1 MTSRAK
7 TIVVISLFVIVATAA
22 AVGLT
27 QGMRRGTAVA
37 ATVNGRVIYTTELDR
52 EVNAIAQQYGI
63 NLKSPDG
70 AKQRD
75 EITRVVLDQ
84 IIEQRLIQQ
93 EARAHDASASDA
105 QVDAQLAEIKRNFPS
120 EGEFQA
126 ALAQRGLTLT
136 ELRDRLRIT
145 QTMQNLME
153 KVTTVTATD
162 AEIEQYFKERRSEY
176 DRPEQVR
183 ASHILLESQDE
194 ARFVLARL
202 QRGEKFGDLAQ
213 QYSKDPGSKSQGGD
227 LGFVSRGQL
236 VGEFERAAFALATGR
251 TSAIVKTQF
260 GYHII
265 KVTDKRPPQPA
276 RVEEVRDQIRAQLL
290 SRKRDAAFQVF
301 LKRVKAQAKITRF
314 DRATK

>member
-7 TIVVISLFVIVATAA
+7 TIVVISIFVIVATAA

-37 ATVNGRVIYTTELDR
+37 ATVNGQVIYTTDLDR

-63 NLKSPDG
+63 NLNSPDG

-84 IIEQRLIQQ
+84 VIEQRLVQQ
-93 EARAHDASASDA
+93 EARRHDASASDA
-105 QVDAQLAEIKRNFPS
+105 QVEAQLAEIKRNFPGES
-120 EGEFQA
+120 EFQL

-136 ELRDRLRIT
+136 ELRGRLRSS

-153 KVTTVTATD
+153 KVTKVMVTD
-162 AEIEQYFKERRSEY
+162 AEIEQYFKEHRSEY

-183 ASHILLESQDE
+183 ASHILLESEAE

-202 QRGEKFGDLAQ
+202 QRGGKFDELAQ

-227 LGFVSRGQL
+227 LGLVSRGQL
-236 VGEFERAAFALATGR
+236 VG
-251 TSAIVKTQF
+251 
-260 GYHII
+260 
-265 KVTDKRPPQPA
+265 
-276 RVEEVRDQIRAQLL
+276 
-290 SRKRDAAFQVF
+290 
-301 LKRVKAQAKITRF
+301 
-314 DRATK
+314 